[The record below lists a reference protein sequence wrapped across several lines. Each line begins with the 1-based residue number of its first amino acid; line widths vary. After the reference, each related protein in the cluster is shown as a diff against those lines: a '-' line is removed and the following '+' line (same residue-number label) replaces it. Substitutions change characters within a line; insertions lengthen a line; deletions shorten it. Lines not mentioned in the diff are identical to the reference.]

1 MSFLYS
7 PSPSFQTV
15 YSVENWGNTT
25 TRKEAKRRRSTKLF
39 FDWLR
44 RESHHLLH
52 LLVVFFL
59 CLFFVDVD
67 VDVVPLYSIQL
78 FPCFCSSSSKFRC
91 VATTRESISFQS
103 KKENFFSFSLL
114 LPPLSTD
121 WKKKHTT
128 TTTQHTQLLLLCS
141 WSVDK
146 CFTSELLQKQ
156 SVPFVDDWGSFRDSL
171 NRHRRHRDNIF
182 SKSSWLRSWVN
193 ERTNERKKGQK
204 GGIVFHLLP
213 NFSISKLFNIFWE
226 AIKNS
231 REIKINMRRGR
242 GGRGIKR
249 R

>member
-15 YSVENWGNTT
+15 YSVETWGNTT

-103 KKENFFSFSLL
+103 KKKNFFSFSLL

-121 WKKKHTT
+121 WKKNIRRRRRSTHNCC
-128 TTTQHTQLLLLCS
+128 CS
-141 WSVDK
+141 APDRSISV
-146 CFTSELLQKQ
+146 LRQ
-156 SVPFVDDWGSFRDSL
+156 SCC
-171 NRHRRHRDNIF
+171 
-182 SKSSWLRSWVN
+182 KSSRFLSSMIEAVLEIRSIVFVIVVIVIISFQNPLGSVREWTN
-193 ERTNERKKGQK
+193 ERTNVKRAKRGESSFIFCPIFQSQSSLISFERQSK
-204 GGIVFHLLP
+204 IV
-213 NFSISKLFNIFWE
+213 
-226 AIKNS
+226 
-231 REIKINMRRGR
+231 GR
-242 GGRGIKR
+242 
-249 R
+249 

>member
-52 LLVVFFL
+52 LLVVFYL
-59 CLFFVDVD
+59 CLFFVD

-78 FPCFCSSSSKFRC
+78 FPCFCSSSSSSSKFRC

-121 WKKKHTT
+121 WKKKNIRRRRRSTHNCCSSAPDRSISVLR
-128 TTTQHTQLLLLCS
+128 QSCCKSSRFLSSMIEAVLEIRSIVFVIVVIVIISFQNPLCS
-141 WSVDK
+141 VREW
-146 CFTSELLQKQ
+146 T
-156 SVPFVDDWGSFRDSL
+156 
-171 NRHRRHRDNIF
+171 
-182 SKSSWLRSWVN
+182 N
-193 ERTNERKKGQK
+193 ERTNVKRAKWGESSFIFCPIFQSQSSLISSERQSK
-204 GGIVFHLLP
+204 IV
-213 NFSISKLFNIFWE
+213 
-226 AIKNS
+226 
-231 REIKINMRRGR
+231 GR
-242 GGRGIKR
+242 
-249 R
+249 